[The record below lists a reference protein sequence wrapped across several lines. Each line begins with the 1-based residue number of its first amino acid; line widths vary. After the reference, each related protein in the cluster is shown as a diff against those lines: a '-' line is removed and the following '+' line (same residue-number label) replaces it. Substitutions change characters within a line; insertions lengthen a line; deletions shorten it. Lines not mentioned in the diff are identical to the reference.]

1 MNNPKLPPKKSA
13 LLEYIGNHA
22 QIGYAR
28 PYVLSDGRAK
38 DLRCIDVSSGSGLR
52 YTVVPDRGMDISLA
66 SYKGI
71 NLVYITPNGETHPAF
86 YNPAGLEWLRTFA
99 GGLLTTCGLTYLG
112 PPVNDNGEE
121 LGLHGRYSAIPAR
134 QVADLSEWK
143 NDEFHIKLRGITEEG
158 RLFGNKL
165 RLTREIETILGS
177 SSLRITDTVT
187 NFGYSPSPYT
197 ILYHMNFGYPL
208 LDENAELDITASES
222 VPRDAPAAA
231 GVKQMKSFSKP
242 QSGYA
247 EQVFIHRMRA
257 QEENYGMAVLRNR
270 KLGIEVSLKF
280 DITTL
285 PYLIQWKM
293 MGKGEYVLGLEPANV
308 PVKDRKQLRE
318 EKLLPVLNQGEST
331 VNSIEISVIDI

>member
-1 MNNPKLPPKKSA
+1 
-13 LLEYIGNHA
+13 
-22 QIGYAR
+22 
-28 PYVLSDGRAK
+28 
-38 DLRCIDVSSGSGLR
+38 
-52 YTVVPDRGMDISLA
+52 
-66 SYKGI
+66 
-71 NLVYITPNGETHPAF
+71 
-86 YNPAGLEWLRTFA
+86 
-99 GGLLTTCGLTYLG
+99 
-112 PPVNDNGEE
+112 
-121 LGLHGRYSAIPAR
+121 
-134 QVADLSEWK
+134 
-143 NDEFHIKLRGITEEG
+143 
-158 RLFGNKL
+158 
-165 RLTREIETILGS
+165 
-177 SSLRITDTVT
+177 
-187 NFGYSPSPYT
+187 
-197 ILYHMNFGYPL
+197 MNFGYPL